1 VGIRFTLTTFIK
13 TSSNIIVLAA
23 VAVLTK
29 FIAQNGSF
37 LMKKIFIVSLIACVF
52 ISCDLSKYKLNKEY
66 DLETLFEKSGG
77 TQTSTYSEIIKYY
90 EELDE
95 SFTSIQLEEYGQ
107 TDSGEPLHLA
117 IFNPSENF
125 NLDEVRENYTII
137 LINNGIHPG
146 ESDGIDATMMLFRD
160 LAQDSITVPKNTII
174 ATIPVY
180 NIGGALNRNSTSR
193 VNQNGPEEYG
203 FRGNARNYDLNRDF
217 IKADTKNTRSF
228 SEIFHKV
235 KPDIFVDTH
244 VSNGADYQYTLTHL
258 FTQHNKLGGELG
270 AYLNDKMIPSLKA
283 SLWENEWDITPYVNV
298 HNEVPE
304 KGFTQ
309 FMDTPRYSTGYTAL
323 WNTLG
328 LMIETHMLK
337 PYKKRV
343 MGTYRTLR
351 SIIEIAERDREKI
364 KDLRAR
370 AQRKYLTERFYPV
383 NFKVDSTNISKLQ
396 FKGFESEEITSDV
409 TGNSRL
415 KYDRKK
421 PFKKEVD
428 YYNNFISQEQ
438 IEIPRAY
445 IIPQGW
451 WNVIDLL
458 KSNNVEMTEF
468 KNDTTMFVEIYK
480 IEDYKTFPNPYEG
493 HYPHFDTKITSTK
506 DSIKFRKGDV
516 YIKSFQPSVRYLL
529 ETLEPTTPDS
539 FFNWNFFDTV
549 LQRKE
554 GFSAYVF
561 EDLAKE
567 LLDKNPGLNEEFQKK
582 KKSDLE
588 FSRDPSAQLNW
599 LYTESGLIEKAY
611 LRYPVFR
618 VSR

>member
-1 VGIRFTLTTFIK
+1 
-13 TSSNIIVLAA
+13 
-23 VAVLTK
+23 
-29 FIAQNGSF
+29 
-37 LMKKIFIVSLIACVF
+37 MKKIFIASLVAYVF
-52 ISCDLSKYKLNKEY
+52 ISCDLSKYKLIKEY
-66 DLETLFEKSGG
+66 DFETVFEKSGG
-77 TQTSTYSEIIKYY
+77 TETPTYPEVIKYY
-90 EELDE
+90 EELDGA
-95 SFTSIQLEEYGQ
+95 FTTIQLKEFGK

-117 IFNPSENF
+117 IFSPTENF
-125 NLDEVRENYTII
+125 NLDEIREKYTII

-160 LAQDSITVPKNTII
+160 LAQDSIPIPKNTII

-180 NIGGALNRNSTSR
+180 NIGGALNRNSTTR
-193 VNQNGPEEYG
+193 ANQNGPEEYG

-258 FTQHNKLGGELG
+258 FTQHDKLGGELG
-270 AYLNDKMIPSLKA
+270 DYLNNKMIPSLQA

-298 HNEVPE
+298 HNDVPD

-351 SIIEIAERDREKI
+351 SVIDIAERDREKI

-383 NFKVDSTNISKLQ
+383 NFKVDSTNITKLQ
-396 FKGFESEEITSDV
+396 FKGYEGEEVTSEV

-421 PFKKEVD
+421 PFKKEID
-428 YYNNFISQEQ
+428 YYNNFVSQDQ

-451 WNVIDLL
+451 WNVIDIL
-458 KSNNVEMTEF
+458 KSNNVEMSAI
-468 KNDTTMFVEIYK
+468 KRDTTMLVEIYK
-480 IEDYKTFPNPYEG
+480 IEDYKTYPNPYEG
-493 HYPHFDTKITSTK
+493 HYPHYETKVTSTK
-506 DSIKFRKGDV
+506 DSIKFRKGDF

-549 LQRKE
+549 LQQKE
-554 GFSAYVF
+554 GFSSYVF

-567 LLDKNPGLNEEFQKK
+567 TLDKNSALNEEFQEK
-582 KKSDLE
+582 KKSDME
-588 FSRDPSAQLNW
+588 FSKSSFAQLNW
-599 LYTESGLIEKAY
+599 LYKKSGHLEKAY
-611 LRYPVFR
+611 LQYPVFR

>member
-1 VGIRFTLTTFIK
+1 
-13 TSSNIIVLAA
+13 
-23 VAVLTK
+23 
-29 FIAQNGSF
+29 
-37 LMKKIFIVSLIACVF
+37 MKKIFIVSLIACVF

-95 SFTSIQLEEYGQ
+95 SFTSIQLEEFGQ

-270 AYLNDKMIPSLKA
+270 AYLNDKMMPSLKA

-396 FKGFESEEITSDV
+396 FKGFEGEEITSDV

-428 YYNNFISQEQ
+428 YYNDFISQEQ

-468 KNDTTMFVEIYK
+468 KNDTTMFVEIYN

-588 FSRDPSAQLNW
+588 FSKDPSAQLNW